1 MAFAADPIMKKMSKD
16 EIEKSIAD
24 TTEKMK
30 NAARELDFIQ
40 AAQYRDEIIRMQKLL
55 ENP

>member
-1 MAFAADPIMKKMSKD
+1 MSKD